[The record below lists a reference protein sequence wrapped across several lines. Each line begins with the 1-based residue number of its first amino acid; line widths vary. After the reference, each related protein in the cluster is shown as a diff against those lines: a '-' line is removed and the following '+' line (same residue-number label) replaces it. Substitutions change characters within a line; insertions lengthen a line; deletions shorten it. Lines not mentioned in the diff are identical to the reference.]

1 MNPRVM
7 RLTLLALGCGLLV
20 NGLHLFSAE
29 TINDNQKAYKNAQL
43 VAVTGL
49 NNVILTKQ
57 QAGRYLIT
65 DDSGTLGYI
74 SSVTTRQGYNGTIKF
89 WLAVD
94 TKGNIL
100 GVRIY
105 QHSETPGLG
114 DKIELNV
121 SDWALGF
128 IGHSLANTPE
138 DAWQVK
144 RDGGLF
150 DQFSGATITPRAV
163 ISAVRQQLEN
173 LQPQFESLQPQF
185 ENLQPQFENLQP
197 QLENLQPPSLSRGS
211 TSFD

>member
-7 RLTLLALGCGLLV
+7 RLTLLALGCGLLI
-20 NGLHLFSAE
+20 NGLYLFSAE
-29 TINDNQKAYKNAQL
+29 TINDNQKAYENAQL

-57 QAGRYLIT
+57 QAGGYLIT

-94 TKGNIL
+94 TEGNIL

-128 IGHSLANTPE
+128 IGRSLANTPE
-138 DAWQVK
+138 NAWQVK

-163 ISAVRQQLEN
+163 ISAVRQQLES
-173 LQPQFESLQPQF
+173 LQPQLESLQPQ
-185 ENLQPQFENLQP
+185 LENLQP
-197 QLENLQPPSLSRGS
+197 QLENLQPQLENLQPQSLSAGS